1 MFYFKFLAML
11 PAIHLS
17 QGTKYFNHLQKGVL
31 LMTGA
36 LAITRLKPFKTQM
49 KTEKRI
55 EQFHFE
61 KKEVEREK
69 QIKDVERMA
78 DKESR
83 KKETDKGNMKTDQ
96 NKKKKQF
103 QMYSIMIV
111 LTTQIDL
118 DVLIVRKATL
128 CKRLMFCQQCFIPNL
143 LTLV

>member
-1 MFYFKFLAML
+1 
-11 PAIHLS
+11 
-17 QGTKYFNHLQKGVL
+17 
-31 LMTGA
+31 
-36 LAITRLKPFKTQM
+36 M

-96 NKKKKQF
+96 NKKKKAISNVF
-103 QMYSIMIV
+103 NYDSS
-111 LTTQIDL
+111 DYL
-118 DVLIVRKATL
+118 DRSRCLDSQKSDAL
-128 CKRLMFCQQCFIPNL
+128 
-143 LTLV
+143 